1 MNATAKDT
9 YYKFC
14 YPWILSSVQK
24 IHPNM
29 YANQWKT
36 QEEKEIFTL
45 NKQSTLKPTKA
56 MQGKEVWNIEQK
68 WVYSIEQTENWP
80 ISCKYMRH
88 LTSLTDNTNK
98 FSNKY
103 YSGTQCPS
111 RNQEWKRDQLLLA
124 TAPQLQQILLQN
136 NQLQVTTP
144 LEVQLNMP
152 TELKKQIARC
162 QGLTYVKCSPQ
173 FKLIT
178 N

>member
-1 MNATAKDT
+1 
-9 YYKFC
+9 
-14 YPWILSSVQK
+14 
-24 IHPNM
+24 
-29 YANQWKT
+29 
-36 QEEKEIFTL
+36 
-45 NKQSTLKPTKA
+45 

-124 TAPQLQQILLQN
+124 TAPQL
-136 NQLQVTTP
+136 
-144 LEVQLNMP
+144 
-152 TELKKQIARC
+152 
-162 QGLTYVKCSPQ
+162 
-173 FKLIT
+173 
-178 N
+178 